1 MHFQDATLKSL
12 ALKASYAT
20 QEAKFELYMQV
31 IKEAKIEA
39 LRKKL
44 RIERQESEPDS
55 SIMPYTYLM
64 KEDLDMWT
72 QLHDGIY
79 RYGAMTTNVSEC
91 FNGVLKGACGLP
103 IATMVEFTWSK
114 LVAYFHDRHK
124 EITHDLSKGKVWSK
138 YALKIYVANLQ
149 KSTTHQVRA
158 FNNLN
163 GIYQVI
169 TTYNIHSS
177 RREHHSHEINL
188 VARTCGYGK
197 WQNRKIPYSH
207 AIAALQYL
215 GQDATRYIESCYI
228 LETAIR
234 TYSHAFVVPKS

>member
-12 ALKASYAT
+12 ALKVSYAT

-79 RYGAMTTNVSEC
+79 RYRAMTTNVSEC

-197 WQNRKIPYSH
+197 
-207 AIAALQYL
+207 
-215 GQDATRYIESCYI
+215 
-228 LETAIR
+228 
-234 TYSHAFVVPKS
+234 